1 MPIALLLTVLL
12 GAIYNSQNWD
22 FYPSMDDIRC
32 ITASNSHVYFAVE
45 RGVYVFRRSNHR
57 YERCLTEADG
67 IEGEVWLCVWNPA
80 RNDLYVATDGHLY
93 RYIDATDRV
102 AELSPP
108 FDQAHSIGIA
118 SGSVYFDTE
127 KGLYRRG
134 RNSPEFT
141 QVSSAPD
148 STLWYGERDTLKPE
162 DFTFL
167 TPYYVTDE
175 QLISREI
182 MLVYPDTRGRRL
194 YVGLDR
200 AGARVYSMRSG
211 FPEHS
216 LRLGPTGFDV
226 DRIIGLDSRLWFLSR
241 NMTVVLDS
249 NEEWTH
255 RRTMTGDLPS
265 AEFRLLLG
273 NVLDLRRTKGL
284 NAVLPDSLGL
294 WLATGDGLYSLGL
307 KDKLT
312 SVLKLNHS
320 VNGLARIDSRLVF
333 GTDYGLFAMSGES
346 LAEIRDPYDRAG
358 FGVFSI
364 ARTATGQTWFGTVGG
379 LLMLDANGNWEHI
392 IPPGFDL
399 SREVTGL
406 AAAGDMVFY
415 DDGEGVTA
423 WDSSDSLWYSIDA
436 SRGLPSGPVQALYAD
451 DRYLWIAS
459 PGIISRLDYRAE
471 LGLDD

>member
-1 MPIALLLTVLL
+1 MALLVLVSLL
-12 GAIYNSQNWD
+12 GIYNPQNWR
-22 FYPSMDDIRC
+22 FYPSMDDVRC

-57 YERCLTEADG
+57 YVRCLTEADG
-67 IEGEVWLCVWNPA
+67 IEGEVWLCAWNPA

-108 FDQAHSIGIA
+108 FEQAHSIGIVG
-118 SGSVYFDTE
+118 GSVYFDTE
-127 KGLYRRG
+127 KGLYRRQHG
-134 RNSPEFT
+134 RPEFT
-141 QVSSAPD
+141 QVNSAPD
-148 STLWYGERDTLKPE
+148 STNWYGERDTLRPE

-175 QLISREI
+175 QFISHEM
-182 MLVYPDTRGRRL
+182 MLVYPDPRGRKL

-200 AGARVYSMRSG
+200 NGARVYNMRSG
-211 FPEHS
+211 FSEHS
-216 LRLGPTGFDV
+216 YRLGPTGFDV
-226 DRIIGLDSRLWFLSR
+226 DRIIGLDSRLWFLS
-241 NMTVVLDS
+241 NSVTVALDS
-249 NEEWTH
+249 DGVWTH

-273 NVLDLRRTKGL
+273 SVLDLRRTEGL

-294 WLATGDGLYSLGL
+294 WLATDDGLYSLGL
-307 KDKLT
+307 KNKLT
-312 SVLKLNHS
+312 SVLKLERS
-320 VNGLARIDSRLVF
+320 VNGLAQIGNRLVF
-333 GTDYGLFAMSGES
+333 GTDYGLFALSGES
-346 LAEIRDPYDRAG
+346 LVEIRDPFDRTG

-364 ARTATGQTWFGTVGG
+364 ARTATGQTWLGTVGG
-379 LLMLDANGNWEHI
+379 LLRLDPDGEWEHI

-399 SREVTGL
+399 SREVFGL
-406 AAAGDMVFY
+406 AAGGDVVFY
-415 DDGEGVTA
+415 DDGDGITA
-423 WDSSDSLWYSIDA
+423 WDSSDSLWHSIDA

-451 DRYLWIAS
+451 DRYLWIAA

-471 LGLDD
+471 LGLED